1 MNNNG
6 RMILIV
12 ISCLVFS
19 IFMRIGSV
27 ASQGMNGPPGAGT
40 NYAIRMA
47 AQGMK
52 THVPLNQ
59 GFVEGE
65 SMFYA
70 PWCEHCKETKPIFE
84 ESALEHKE
92 TTQYVRIDCEAEQ
105 RLCYEYQIDGYPTF
119 YYFSDNLDEV
129 VSYGGPRTLT
139 DFDTFI
145 SAQITERVDDPIQNV
160 D

>member
-1 MNNNG
+1 MMNNNG

-65 SMFYA
+65 SMGDDF
-70 PWCEHCKETKPIFE
+70 FE
-84 ESALEHKE
+84 EDE
-92 TTQYVRIDCEAEQ
+92 TEGQEKGRQEE
-105 RLCYEYQIDGYPTF
+105 
-119 YYFSDNLDEV
+119 
-129 VSYGGPRTLT
+129 RTLLVL
-139 DFDTFI
+139 
-145 SAQITERVDDPIQNV
+145 VDYFQVVEKIVGYQKV
-160 D
+160 DLKVQ

>member
-40 NYAIRMA
+40 SYAIRMA

-65 SMFYA
+65 SMDDDF
-70 PWCEHCKETKPIFE
+70 FE
-84 ESALEHKE
+84 EDETEGQEKDVSSPSTNINGDLILDDGVEVTDGSTDNKYSNNNNLLE
-92 TTQYVRIDCEAEQ
+92 
-105 RLCYEYQIDGYPTF
+105 
-119 YYFSDNLDEV
+119 FSN
-129 VSYGGPRTLT
+129 SKA
-139 DFDTFI
+139 
-145 SAQITERVDDPIQNV
+145 SITSLGVDA
-160 D
+160 

>member
-1 MNNNG
+1 MKTMMNNNG

-65 SMFYA
+65 SMDDDF
-70 PWCEHCKETKPIFE
+70 FE
-84 ESALEHKE
+84 EDE
-92 TTQYVRIDCEAEQ
+92 TEGQEKDVSSPSTNINGD
-105 RLCYEYQIDGYPTF
+105 LILDDGVEVTDGPTDNK
-119 YYFSDNLDEV
+119 YSNNNNNKNDLFSDL
-129 VSYGGPRTLT
+129 PRLLKLQM
-139 DFDTFI
+139 I
-145 SAQITERVDDPIQNV
+145 ILAVDVIHDQV
-160 D
+160 YF